1 MKTAVKTAVKTSVK
15 TQINNIIAV
24 ICLLALSL
32 PVSAFTEQEVDK
44 NEQAQ
49 KYLAGTWTL
58 LAAPE
63 IRADGSRGETFGPN
77 PQGLLIIDGTGRYSL
92 QIYKSERS
100 KFAAGDKRKGTEA
113 EYRAAALDTS
123 SHYGRCFIDT
133 ERNVLVFRIEHASF
147 ANWDGSEQA
156 RQFELKADVLSY
168 RVPAGAS
175 GNGTTAISTWKKL
188 H

>member
-1 MKTAVKTAVKTSVK
+1 MGKIFK
-15 TQINNIIAV
+15 NIV
-24 ICLLALSL
+24 SLICLVAMSL
-32 PVSAFTEQEVDK
+32 PAFAFTEQDADK

-49 KYLAGTWTL
+49 KYLAGTWAL
-58 LAAPE
+58 IGAPE
-63 IRADGSRGETFGPN
+63 IRADGSRGETFGAN

-92 QIYKSERS
+92 QIYRAERS

-113 EYRAAALDTS
+113 EYRASAIDTS

-147 ANWDGSEQA
+147 PNWDGSEQA

>member
-1 MKTAVKTAVKTSVK
+1 MNKIFKNTVSLFGLVAM
-15 TQINNIIAV
+15 
-24 ICLLALSL
+24 SL
-32 PVSAFTEQEVDK
+32 PACAFTEQDIDR

-49 KYLAGTWTL
+49 KYLAGTWSL
-58 LAAPE
+58 MAAPE

-77 PQGLLIIDGTGRYSL
+77 PQGMLIIDGTGRYSL
-92 QIYKSERS
+92 QIYKAERS
-100 KFAAGDKRKGTEA
+100 KFAAGDKRKGTES

-123 SHYGRCFIDT
+123 SHYGRCYIDT

-147 ANWDGSEQA
+147 PNWDGSEQA

-168 RVPAGAS
+168 RVPASAS
-175 GNGTTAISTWKKL
+175 GNGTTAISTWKKI

>member
-1 MKTAVKTAVKTSVK
+1 MSKIFK
-15 TQINNIIAV
+15 NIV
-24 ICLLALSL
+24 SLICLVALSL
-32 PVSAFTEQEVDK
+32 PACAFTEQDADK

-49 KYLAGTWTL
+49 KYLAGTWAL
-58 LAAPE
+58 IAAPE
-63 IRADGSRGETFGPN
+63 IRADGSRGETFGAN

-92 QIYKSERS
+92 QIYRAERS

-113 EYRAAALDTS
+113 EYRAAAIDTS

-147 ANWDGSEQA
+147 PNWDGSEQA

-168 RVPAGAS
+168 RVPADAS

>member
-1 MKTAVKTAVKTSVK
+1 MKTSNKK
-15 TQINNIIAV
+15 IITLIYLA
-24 ICLLALSL
+24 ALSL

-49 KYLAGTWTL
+49 KSLAGTWAL
-58 LAAPE
+58 VAAPE

-77 PQGLLIIDGTGRYSL
+77 PQGLLIIDGTGLYSL

-100 KFAAGDKRKGTEA
+100 KFAAGDKSIGTEP

-133 ERNVLVFRIEHASF
+133 ERNVLIFRIEHASF
-147 ANWDGSEQA
+147 PNWDGSEQA
-156 RQFELKADVLSY
+156 RQFEVKADLLSY
-168 RVPAGAS
+168 RVPAGAN

>member
-1 MKTAVKTAVKTSVK
+1 MNKIFKNTVVLIGLV
-15 TQINNIIAV
+15 V
-24 ICLLALSL
+24 MSL
-32 PVSAFTEQEVDK
+32 PACAFTEQDIDK

-49 KYLAGTWTL
+49 KCLTGTWSL
-58 LAAPE
+58 IAAPE

-100 KFAAGDKRKGTEA
+100 KFAAGDKRKGTET
-113 EYRAAALDTS
+113 EYRAAAIDTS

-147 ANWDGSEQA
+147 PNWDGSEQA

>member
-1 MKTAVKTAVKTSVK
+1 MNTSLK
-15 TQINNIIAV
+15 SPIYKIIALFY
-24 ICLLALSL
+24 LLALNL
-32 PVSAFTEQEVDK
+32 PASAYTEQDVDK

-49 KYLAGTWTL
+49 RYLAGTWTL

-77 PQGLLIIDGTGRYSL
+77 PRGLLIIDGTGRYSL

-100 KFAAGDKRKGTEA
+100 RFAAGDKRKGTET

-147 ANWDGSEQA
+147 PNWDGTEQA
-156 RQFELKADVLSY
+156 RQFELKSDVLSY
-168 RVPAGAS
+168 RVPASAS
-175 GNGTTAISTWKKL
+175 GNGTTAIST
-188 H
+188 